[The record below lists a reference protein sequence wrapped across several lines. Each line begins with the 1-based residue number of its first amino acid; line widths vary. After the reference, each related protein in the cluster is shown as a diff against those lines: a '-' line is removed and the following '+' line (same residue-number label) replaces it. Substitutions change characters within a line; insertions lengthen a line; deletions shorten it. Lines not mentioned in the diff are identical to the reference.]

1 MIIFFY
7 KKEGENM
14 HKKIT
19 RIISILVIILFIYS
33 LTNNVFAQVEDT
45 QGLDVNGGSQRKLIR
60 SNYNSRR

>member
-1 MIIFFY
+1 
-7 KKEGENM
+7 M

-45 QGLDVNGGSQRKLIR
+45 QGLDVNGGSQRRCTR